1 MSIQQLSK
9 FLNDQNEFRNQARG
23 CSRAVFLQYDY
34 SESQQVF
41 KDKFPSSNFS
51 ALGGLKDWE
60 WFIDEKSKPNIR
72 PSFYNQRL
80 HIPMG
85 PVPTPATRIEQYE
98 SEMPIAVL
106 GFLYTLSFEELNA
119 LAQEQSLEDRQQFYV
134 PVQIQSRSINGFD
147 TKMILATIF
156 VDIATTRG
164 GSIDLTNES
173 TNLKW
178 VTAIKRM
185 ELIGMSNWYVTS
197 IEAKLRGWDKRVEP
211 LLVRFNPNPTIDP
224 RAAQRQAA
232 LISNARLK
240 QQQKQH
246 QQQED
251 QQGRQKQK
259 KVPSRPMITISQR
272 QRDSMLQR
280 ILSHGMI
287 SSEAMLKLTEL
298 QKTLMV
304 DTYLRKQQ
312 KAIYVRDKAE
322 KKRLEEASQV
332 SAPSIRIPGQQGNSK
347 APAQQ
352 TTPREEAILNDII
365 RKQKDA
371 VREQDSRESSRML
384 PPPPPVRR
392 YSQSSP
398 GKGQAQAQ
406 SQAQNGNSRPP
417 TQLNYP
423 QNPNNL
429 KRQASNSISTAIG
442 TPDAKRQNTGNT
454 SGKKGGS
461 QNSNGN
467 NGELKDPTSNP
478 NAKKNS
484 SDAQEAK
491 PKTRGRPRKSRAKVP
506 PTGDSNNLD
515 QDGQNSQAAG
525 NSMDSGGKIHTNA
538 NVKGNAMSRSQAQAA
553 PENLNQ
559 VANGNGTSN
568 AYSNGN
574 LNTQNRSQALPHV
587 EQAAKMVDYFQPKAN
602 GEKAGDGRLQ

>member
-9 FLNDQNEFRNQARG
+9 FLNDQNEFRRQARG
-23 CSRAVFLQYDY
+23 CSSAVLLQYDY

-85 PVPTPATRIEQYE
+85 PVPSPATRIEQYE

-119 LAQEQSLEDRQQFYV
+119 LAREQSLEDRQQFYV

-147 TKMILATIF
+147 TKMIVATIF

-164 GSIDLTNES
+164 GSIDLTNEL
-173 TNLKW
+173 TNLRW

-185 ELIGMSNWYVTS
+185 ELIGMPNWYVTS
-197 IEAKLRGWDKRVEP
+197 IEAKLRGWNKRVEP
-211 LLVRFNPNPTIDP
+211 LLVRLNPNPTIDP

-232 LISNARLK
+232 LILNARL
-240 QQQKQH
+240 QQQKQQ

-259 KVPSRPMITISQR
+259 KAPSRPMITISQR
-272 QRDSMLQR
+272 QRDSMLQQ
-280 ILSHGMI
+280 ILNHGMI
-287 SSEAMLKLTEL
+287 SSEAMLKLTES
-298 QKTLMV
+298 QKTHMV
-304 DTYLRKQQ
+304 DTYLRRQQ
-312 KAIYVRDKAE
+312 KAIYVREKAE
-322 KKRLEEASQV
+322 KKRLEEASGV
-332 SAPSIRIPGQQGNSK
+332 SASRIGIPGQQTN
-347 APAQQ
+347 
-352 TTPREEAILNDII
+352 PREEAILNDIL
-365 RKQKDA
+365 RKQKNA
-371 VREQDSRESSRML
+371 VREQDSRESSRM
-384 PPPPPVRR
+384 PPPPQPVRR

-398 GKGQAQAQ
+398 GKIQA
-406 SQAQNGNSRPP
+406 QAQNGNSRPLP
-417 TQLNYP
+417 QLNYP

-429 KRQASNSISTAIG
+429 KRQASNSMSTAIG

-454 SGKKGGS
+454 TGKRGGS
-461 QNSNGN
+461 QNSNVN
-467 NGELKDPTSNP
+467 NGELKDPASNP

-484 SDAQEAK
+484 SDAQEVK

-506 PTGDSNNLD
+506 PTGDSNNLN

-525 NSMDSGGKIHTNA
+525 NSMGSGGKVQTNA
-538 NVKGNAMSRSQAQAA
+538 NVKGSAMSRSQPQAT
-553 PENLNQ
+553 PGDLNQ
-559 VANGNGTSN
+559 VANGNEISN

-574 LNTQNRSQALPHV
+574 LNMQNRSQALPHV

>member
-1 MSIQQLSK
+1 MSIQQFSK
-9 FLNDQNEFRNQARG
+9 FLNDQNEFRRQARG

-119 LAQEQSLEDRQQFYV
+119 LAQEQCLEDRQQFYV

-156 VDIATTRG
+156 VDMATTRG

-211 LLVRFNPNPTIDP
+211 LLVRLNPNPTIDP
-224 RAAQRQAA
+224 RTAQRQAA
-232 LISNARLK
+232 LTLNARLK
-240 QQQKQH
+240 QQQKQQ

-259 KVPSRPMITISQR
+259 KAPSRPMITISQR
-272 QRDSMLQR
+272 QRDSMLQQ
-280 ILSHGMI
+280 ILNHGMI
-287 SSEAMLKLTEL
+287 SPETMLKLTES

-304 DTYLRKQQ
+304 DTYLRKRQ
-312 KAIYVRDKAE
+312 KAIYVQDKAE
-322 KKRLEEASQV
+322 KKRLEETSEV
-332 SAPSIRIPGQQGNSK
+332 SAPRFGMPGQQGNSK

-352 TTPREEAILNDII
+352 TNPREEAILNDIV

-371 VREQDSRESSRML
+371 VREQDSRESSRM
-384 PPPPPVRR
+384 PPPPQPVRR

-398 GKGQAQAQ
+398 GRG
-406 SQAQNGNSRPP
+406 QAQNGNSRPP
-417 TQLNYP
+417 PQLNYP

-429 KRQASNSISTAIG
+429 KRPASNSISNAIG
-442 TPDAKRQNTGNT
+442 TPNAKRQNTGNT
-454 SGKKGGS
+454 GGKAGGS
-461 QNSNGN
+461 QNSNRN
-467 NGELKDPTSNP
+467 NGELKDPASNP
-478 NAKKNS
+478 NAKKNLS
-484 SDAQEAK
+484 VAQEAK

-506 PTGDSNNLD
+506 PTGVSNNLN
-515 QDGQNSQAAG
+515 QDGQNSEAAG
-525 NSMDSGGKIHTNA
+525 NSMSSGGKVHTNA
-538 NVKGNAMSRSQAQAA
+538 NAKGNAMYGGQARAA
-553 PENLNQ
+553 PGNLNQ
-559 VANGNGTSN
+559 VANGNGISN

-574 LNTQNRSQALPHV
+574 LNAPNKSQALPHV